1 MKKVFSLLVLFIILI
16 RAFFYNS
23 DFSTIKKNNLNNEIQ
38 YLNADYDEDYSNI
51 NLVEKF
57 DNVFKGRIDSYIG
70 TSQYNGNGT
79 DIPYTFF
86 KVNVLEKIRGKL
98 KKDIT
103 IKFYG
108 GYDLDG
114 NLILLK
120 NMQYPIIEKSYY
132 FYCNQ
137 SNLKFED
144 DGRTIDYSY
153 TISMEYNIKEKLQYD
168 EILHEK
174 ENTNLFL
181 YSQSISNISPT
192 GIIGGGETL
201 PSNTTFDKAWEI
213 DINSPLETNVNIL
226 PQHNKYYKFTV
237 STIEYIT
244 IFSTGT
250 VDSVVK
256 IYDSNKKLLMSN
268 DDVTTNI
275 TEYGYGITS
284 GKNFF
289 LNFYANK
296 NELYY
301 IQVSLYSQQ
310 STGSFILNVYKDN
323 WYKTTNIN
331 SLFWKYDGVD
341 DKDKKVDYKIKSKF
355 LDEIN
360 YGLKIWNDMDIIS
373 FKPDTS
379 STTNNITISDYTDK
393 ENNAPVAITTYRVI
407 LDMTGKYNLAYF
419 NTMTRDERIK
429 TILHEFGH
437 VLGLDEFNNMES
449 DINIMVQGIR
459 SQTKLGPADI
469 AAYRARW
476 KK

>member
-108 GYDLDG
+108 GYDF
-114 NLILLK
+114 
-120 NMQYPIIEKSYY
+120 IIEISYY

-174 ENTNLFL
+174 E
-181 YSQSISNISPT
+181 
-192 GIIGGGETL
+192 
-201 PSNTTFDKAWEI
+201 
-213 DINSPLETNVNIL
+213 
-226 PQHNKYYKFTV
+226 KYQFIFIFTK
-237 STIEYIT
+237 YI
-244 IFSTGT
+244 
-250 VDSVVK
+250 
-256 IYDSNKKLLMSN
+256 
-268 DDVTTNI
+268 
-275 TEYGYGITS
+275 
-284 GKNFF
+284 
-289 LNFYANK
+289 
-296 NELYY
+296 
-301 IQVSLYSQQ
+301 
-310 STGSFILNVYKDN
+310 
-323 WYKTTNIN
+323 
-331 SLFWKYDGVD
+331 
-341 DKDKKVDYKIKSKF
+341 
-355 LDEIN
+355 
-360 YGLKIWNDMDIIS
+360 
-373 FKPDTS
+373 
-379 STTNNITISDYTDK
+379 
-393 ENNAPVAITTYRVI
+393 
-407 LDMTGKYNLAYF
+407 
-419 NTMTRDERIK
+419 
-429 TILHEFGH
+429 
-437 VLGLDEFNNMES
+437 
-449 DINIMVQGIR
+449 
-459 SQTKLGPADI
+459 
-469 AAYRARW
+469 
-476 KK
+476 